1 MIRLCVYMYVV
12 CIYKPMWQHTICCTV
27 ASCYCLCL
35 ILYICVLDATVLY
48 MLTTCSI
55 VVNLLCCIYRGHTER
70 IRRKGAN
77 RQHSEGSYGL
87 VAYLGCRDLNSQ
99 KRIIKILLCTPLLVT
114 CGACGMC
121 VKETALHYLHYI
133 TLPCCPRDVDT

>member
-1 MIRLCVYMYVV
+1 MYVV

-70 IRRKGAN
+70 IRRKGTAN
-77 RQHSEGSYGL
+77 TLRGAMVWWHTW
-87 VAYLGCRDLNSQ
+87 VAG
-99 KRIIKILLCTPLLVT
+99 I
-114 CGACGMC
+114 
-121 VKETALHYLHYI
+121 
-133 TLPCCPRDVDT
+133 